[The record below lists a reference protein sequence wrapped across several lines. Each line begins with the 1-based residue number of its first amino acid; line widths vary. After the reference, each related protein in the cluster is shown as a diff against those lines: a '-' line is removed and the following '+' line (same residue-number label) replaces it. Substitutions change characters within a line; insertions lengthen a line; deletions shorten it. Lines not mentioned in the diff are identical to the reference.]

1 MDNEPNLPEEIESGE
16 VEKGSA
22 FGPVFITLFVLAV
35 IGGLIYLPFYAE
47 QEPFSGVLN
56 DMKGW
61 GPIVGQFHPL
71 ILHLPI
77 GIVFLTLFMEVCSW
91 FSFGK
96 YRPRTAVGLF
106 LAFITGTF
114 ACVTGLFELSAGGW
128 KAEEWNDDMFK
139 HMWVGIGFVGV
150 LGLAF
155 LAKLW
160 GSRSG
165 SRGPVYGILL
175 LIAGGALGYGA
186 HFGGLAT
193 HGSDPIEKA
202 WKWLTENVET
212 FKQWKEGDKQEEDET
227 VEGGSDPEGPKPPQK
242 RLAFKEVVL
251 PILDA
256 KCLYCHSEEEK
267 VKSGLK
273 MDTYENLL
281 IGGDM
286 QDDDEYRTLVPGDSK
301 KSYMIEVMMLP
312 MDDDMHMP
320 PSKKKQME
328 DYEVKLLTWWVDHIP
343 ASENLEDKTLEEMG
357 APADIIEAAAM
368 LVSPE
373 ERKSMEEAAEAAK
386 AKVEQEKVAKRE
398 ALQNA
403 LDSLKQDPAFKT
415 SLNYA
420 SQDSTDLEFTAV
432 SLRGKLDDQTFL
444 KLAPVS
450 TALTSVK
457 LGATS
462 ITEETIAA
470 ELPKMANLKKL
481 DLSQTQIGDAAMDS
495 VAKLEGLEW
504 LNLYGT
510 QVTDAGIMTLK
521 GLGNLKKIY
530 LWQSKAT
537 PEGAKALQAELPGLE
552 VVFGVN

>member
-1 MDNEPNLPEEIESGE
+1 MDNQPNLPEEIENEE

-22 FGPVFITLFVLAV
+22 FRPVFLTLFVLAV

-47 QEPFSGVLN
+47 QDPLLGILN
-56 DMKGW
+56 SDQW
-61 GPIVGQFHPL
+61 WVPNVGEYHPL

-77 GIVFLTLFMEVCSW
+77 GIVFLTLAMEVCSW
-91 FSFGK
+91 FTFGK

-106 LAFITGTF
+106 FGFITGAF
-114 ACVTGLFELSAGGW
+114 ACVTGLFDLSVEGW
-128 KAEEWNDDMFK
+128 KAESWDDDMFK

-155 LAKLW
+155 IAKIW

-165 SRGPVYGILL
+165 SRGPVYGVLL
-175 LIAGGALGYGA
+175 LLAGGAMGYGS

-193 HGSDPIEKA
+193 HKSDPVENT
-202 WKWLTENVET
+202 WEGLTENVEF
-212 FKQWKEGDKQEEDET
+212 FKQWAIEVDSTKEEVRKET
-227 VEGGSDPEGPKPPQK
+227 KDQ
-242 RLAFKEVVL
+242 LIFAEVVY
-251 PILDA
+251 PILDD
-256 KCLYCHSEEEK
+256 KCLYCHSEEAGK
-267 VKSGLK
+267 DKGGLL
-273 MDTYENLL
+273 MDSYENLL
-281 IGGDM
+281 IGGDS
-286 QDDDEYRTLVPGDSK
+286 QDGDDYRTLVPGDSQ
-301 KSYMIEVMMLP
+301 KSYMIEVMILP
-312 MDDDMHMP
+312 KDDDMHMP
-320 PSKKKQME
+320 PPKKKQME
-328 DYEVKLLTWWVDHIP
+328 EHEVKLLTWWVNNIP
-343 ASENLEDKTLEEMG
+343 ASDTLEDKTLEEMG

-373 ERKSMEEAAEAAK
+373 ERKSLEEAAEAAK
-386 AKVEQEKVAKRE
+386 AKAEQEKVAKRE
-398 ALQNA
+398 ALQNSIDA
-403 LDSLKQDPAFKT
+403 LKLDPAFKT

-432 SLRGKLDDQTFL
+432 SLRGKLDDATFL

-462 ITEETIAA
+462 VTEATIAA
-470 ELPKMANLKKL
+470 ELPKMANLRKL
-481 DLSQTQIGDAAMDS
+481 DLSQTQIGDAALDA
-495 VAKLEGLEW
+495 VAQLEGLEW

-510 QVTDAGIMTLK
+510 QVSDAGLIKLK

-537 PEGAKALQAELPGLE
+537 HEGAKVLQAELPGLE